1 MVLKSPSFYEFGPFR
16 LEPSEHRLTR
26 DGQQVSLSPKNFE
39 LLVYLVEHHG
49 QLIFKDQIMQA
60 VWRGSFVEEANL
72 TVAISVLRKLLGK
85 TESGLQYIE
94 TVPKKGYRF
103 VASVKKG
110 TSMEAVDIEKR
121 QIEPSNPTELLL
133 FEPQRS
139 SAIAPALPPTGHDYP
154 VNGIQAPLLALPKS
168 SRLKSWRW
176 LALLAIILVACLAAA
191 TVYILSRKAK
201 METKPRVTQRSL
213 AILPLQNLRRDSDI
227 DYLGFSLSD
236 AVITK
241 LSAVSSLTVRPSSAV
256 EKYKGQTIDLPKIAA
271 DLNVDTLL
279 TGNFIRDGDQLR
291 ITYQLI
297 DVKTDQILGEDTI
310 DLKFDKL
317 LAVQD
322 SVAQEII
329 KGLQLDLTPSEAE
342 LIKSDEPIQPLAYE
356 YYLRG
361 VDLVGSHNYLLAIKV
376 LEKSVTIDPNHALT
390 WAYLGQSY
398 NSAAAFKFGG
408 REQYRK
414 AEGAYERALA
424 LRPTQLETR
433 MFFANLLIDT
443 GKVERAVPMLRDELK
458 NNPKPAGVHWELG
471 YAYRFGGMLQD
482 SVAECELAQRIEP
495 SVKSNGSVLNAY
507 LYLGEYDK
515 FLRSLPDESDS
526 LVAFYRGFGEFHQG
540 DRSRAAQDFKRAYQL
555 DATLYTE
562 IGIALSDSIAKRDA
576 DGLEILRKLENII
589 RDRGV
594 GDPEGAYKVAQSFA
608 VLNDKPSALRMLRYS
623 IENGFFAYP
632 YFIRDPL
639 LVNVKREAEFPELME
654 IARRRHEAFKS
665 KFF

>member
-1 MVLKSPSFYEFGPFR
+1 
-16 LEPSEHRLTR
+16 
-26 DGQQVSLSPKNFE
+26 
-39 LLVYLVEHHG
+39 
-49 QLIFKDQIMQA
+49 MQA

-103 VASVKKG
+103 VASVRKG

-121 QIEPSNPTELLL
+121 HNEPSNVTELLL

-139 SAIAPALPPTGHDYP
+139 SSAIAAALQPTGHEHP
-154 VNGIQAPLLALPKS
+154 VNGTHVPLLVLPKS
-168 SRLKSWRW
+168 SHLKSWRRHV
-176 LALLAIILVACLAAA
+176 LLAVILVAGLLAAA
-191 TVYILSRKAK
+191 VYILSRKA
-201 METKPRVTQRSL
+201 MIQTKPPVIQHSL

-256 EKYKGQTIDLPKIAA
+256 EKYKGQTIDLPKVAV

-297 DVKTDQILGEDTI
+297 DVKTDRILGEDTI
-310 DLKFDKL
+310 DLKLDKL
-317 LAVQD
+317 LTVQD
-322 SVAQEII
+322 NVAQEII
-329 KGLQLDLTPSEAE
+329 KGLQLDLTPSEVE

-361 VDLVGSHNYLLAIKV
+361 VDLVGSHDYLLAIKM
-376 LEKSVTIDPNHALT
+376 LEKSAAIDPNHALT

-414 AEGAYERALA
+414 AEAAYERALE

-482 SVAECELAQRIEP
+482 SVAECEMARQIEP
-495 SVKSNGSVLNAY
+495 SVKSNGSVLNTY

-515 FLRSLPDESDS
+515 FLRSLPDESDWAF
-526 LVAFYRGFGEFHQG
+526 VIFYRGFGEFHHR
-540 DRSRAAQDFKRAYQL
+540 DWSRASQDFKRAYQL
-555 DATLYTE
+555 DPTLYTE
-562 IGIALSDSIAKRDA
+562 IGMALSESIAKRDA
-576 DGLEILRKLENII
+576 EGLGILRKLEKTI

-594 GDPEGAYKVAQSFA
+594 GDPEAAYKVAQSFA
-608 VLNDKPSALRMLRYS
+608 VLGDKPSALHMLRFS

-639 LVNVKREAEFPELME
+639 LVNVKNEPEFSAVME